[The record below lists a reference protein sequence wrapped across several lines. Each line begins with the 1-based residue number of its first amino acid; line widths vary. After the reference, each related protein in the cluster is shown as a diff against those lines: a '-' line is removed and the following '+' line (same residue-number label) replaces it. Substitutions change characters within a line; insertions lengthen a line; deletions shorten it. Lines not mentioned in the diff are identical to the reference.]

1 MLLNNYQVTER
12 QNRPGVLSNV
22 ALRALFINDGEYFDP
37 YAISGVAIFS
47 RADNLYPSSVLDA
60 NGEINVDVSG
70 NIKMYF
76 SNTNTTTTASDYDV
90 SNYAP
95 SSPHIFRTGAGR
107 YICVLSPNNEPG
119 TFNLSGL
126 SELISNTVEQVGDYI
141 DVWSVQLFD
150 GEPIVTFLN
159 DFTLNRGRFTVI
171 TEPLMVKVNSR
182 ISNNRIV
189 LGSKIDIKV
198 NNEINVENR
207 NVTEEITNLFKD
219 SIITDPA
226 FEIVKLN
233 QDRNLPARVTVSAF
247 SDTSGSISVT
257 SDNTV
262 IFNWDT
268 QALKSHPELLAGNL
282 GSLTGAYEI
291 TMQFNILHERIKTI
305 PMAVIV
311 S

>member
-47 RADNLYPSSVLDA
+47 RADNLYPSSVLA
-60 NGEINVDVSG
+60 ENGEINPAVSG

-76 SNTNTTTTASDYDV
+76 SNPNTAVTSTNYNV

-95 SSPHIFRTGAGR
+95 SSPRIFRTGIGQYVA
-107 YICVLSPNNEPG
+107 VLSPNNEPG
-119 TFNLSGL
+119 TFNLSG
-126 SELISNTVEQVGDYI
+126 SNELISNTIEQVGDYI
-141 DVWSVQLFD
+141 DVWSVVLFS
-150 GEPIVTFLN
+150 GEPVTTFLN

-182 ISNNRIV
+182 VSNNRIV

-207 NVTEEITNLFKD
+207 NITEEITNLFKD
-219 SIITDPA
+219 SIIVDPA
-226 FEIVKLN
+226 LEIVKLN
-233 QDRNLPARVTVSAF
+233 QDRTLPARVIVSSFA
-247 SDTSGSISVT
+247 DTSGFTSVT

-262 IFNWDT
+262 IFTWDT
-268 QALKSHPELLAGNL
+268 DALKSHPQLYNGNL

-291 TMQFNILHERIKTI
+291 TLQFNVLHERIKTI
-305 PMAVIV
+305 PMTVIV

>member
-1 MLLNNYQVTER
+1 VFKT
-12 QNRPGVLSNV
+12 GVGQYV
-22 ALRALFINDGEYFDP
+22 
-37 YAISGVAIFS
+37 
-47 RADNLYPSSVLDA
+47 
-60 NGEINVDVSG
+60 
-70 NIKMYF
+70 
-76 SNTNTTTTASDYDV
+76 
-90 SNYAP
+90 
-95 SSPHIFRTGAGR
+95 
-107 YICVLSPNNEPG
+107 CVLSPDNSAG
-119 TFNLSGL
+119 TFNLSGSNL
-126 SELISNTVEQVGDYI
+126 LVNNTVEEVGDYI
-141 DVWSVQLFD
+141 DVWSVMLFS
-150 GEPIVTFLN
+150 GEPLTTFIN

-182 ISNNRIV
+182 VSNNRIV

-207 NVTEEITNLFKD
+207 NITEEITNLFKD
-219 SIITDPA
+219 SIITNPA

-233 QDRNLPARVTVSAF
+233 QDRNLPARVTVSGF

-268 QALKSHPELLAGNL
+268 ETLKSHPQLLAGNL